1 MTLADPAAWSRRSFL
16 IALPAGCLAQ
26 NAKPRIFPSTLTRY
40 LDPLTEFPVLR
51 LTNPSY
57 ASRLPGHY
65 ARAVSRRSTFL
76 LYASDLTGRWEA
88 FQMDLRSG
96 QSRQLTE
103 AENLEPASLTLL
115 ANDRGFCYFD
125 GKKLLTVTLANMRI
139 REVYRV
145 PEGFEPGRGLSV
157 TEDGQYAALVENTA
171 GENGSSRLRLVRMAN
186 GSARDLAVCS
196 AEHGEELRDPIPRP
210 HGTSVL
216 YRCGSAIWMVDYD
229 GQHQRQLP
237 LAEGETG
244 PAMWSPDGRT
254 VLYLNYPADPQKLHN
269 LREFSPDSD
278 TDRMIANTTQFV
290 EFASNA
296 DASVFVGASGGKASP
311 QVLLLVR
318 AVRRELT
325 LAEHR
330 ASNPGMVSPIF
341 TPNSQRIFFMSD
353 RDGKPAIYTMSV
365 TRLVEKTEDEGE
377 TGAGAP
383 NR

>member
-1 MTLADPAAWSRRSFL
+1 MRLAGPAAWSRRWFL
-16 IALPAGCLAQ
+16 FAFPAGCLAQ
-26 NAKPRIFPSTLTRY
+26 VPKNRIFPSAVKRY
-40 LDPLTEFPVLR
+40 LDPLTEFPVQR
-51 LTNPSY
+51 LTDPSY
-57 ASRLPGHY
+57 ASRLPAHY

-115 ANDRGFCYFD
+115 PDDRGFCYFD
-125 GKKLLTVTLANMRI
+125 GRRLLNVTLANMRI

-145 PEGFEPGRGLSV
+145 PEGFEPGPGLTV
-157 TEDGQYAALVENTA
+157 TEDGQYAAVVEKTA
-171 GENGSSRLRLVRMAN
+171 DRGVEENGSSRLRLVRMTN
-186 GSARDLAVCS
+186 GSARDLATCS
-196 AEHGEELRDPIPRP
+196 TDQGDELRDPIPRP
-210 HGTSVL
+210 HGASVL
-216 YRCGSAIWMVDYD
+216 YRCGGAVWMVDDD
-229 GQHQRQLP
+229 GQHPRQLL

-244 PAMWSPDGRT
+244 PAMWSPDGRS

-269 LREFSPDSD
+269 LREFSPDSN
-278 TDRMIANTTQFV
+278 TERMIANTTQFV
-290 EFASNA
+290 EFGCNA

-318 AVRRELT
+318 TVRRELT

-330 ASNPGMVSPIF
+330 ASDPAMVAPIF

-365 TRLVEKTEDEGE
+365 ARLVEETNDAGE
-377 TGAGAP
+377 TVP
-383 NR
+383 Q